1 MMSKNWETDILTSL
15 GMTVGE
21 VGGGEGGIYHPPS
34 TLSETDKWHIK
45 NITRA
50 IKSKR
55 DGWGM

>member
-34 TLSETDKWHIK
+34 TLSETDK
-45 NITRA
+45 
-50 IKSKR
+50 
-55 DGWGM
+55 